1 MFNTKGLN
9 GESYLDY
16 FSTEKSLYYLTDCN
30 LRQYDLQNSKVINC
44 SNKIYKTCD
53 VSDYR
58 YAKFLSA
65 SSDGNDILICSNKG
79 VIKYSQNTNKKSMI
93 INGRNTSFGLEDMH
107 LLSFEKIDSNNYIAL
122 FSDDEN
128 NYYIN
133 SYSSKNKTKN
143 KEVKIYSLYENNTI
157 EQAIGRYKRTYNDID
172 FKYEVGIEDSSISEN
187 DAIKKLNTELMSGNG
202 PDIVLLDGLNEEQY
216 ISSGLLKDISS
227 IINDSSNNEEYFSS
241 ILNCYKDGEKI
252 YRIPLKF
259 DMPVVIGKGVSSIH
273 DINSLEN
280 YINKFSNASKSIG
293 GWDSK
298 ELIYLLYP
306 FYKNNIINDKNEI
319 NKENLTSFLKEIKYI
334 KNKYTDTDMN
344 TNELLNSC
352 LKYKCDGIIF
362 MLQDTDFDIG
372 NIASIT
378 EYAYVNDI
386 SKSSKLEYSL
396 LGTSNINY
404 FIPETIVSVCS
415 KSKNT
420 EECSKF
426 IKYLLSSEFEKI
438 NYESGFSI
446 NKTALMEEY
455 NEMDS
460 ADPISGIT
468 TYKGNS
474 IDIYKPSLD
483 SINNLISNINLLEKI
498 QYMFILNS

>member
-143 KEVKIYSLYENNTI
+143 KEVKIYSLY
-157 EQAIGRYKRTYNDID
+157 
-172 FKYEVGIEDSSISEN
+172 
-187 DAIKKLNTELMSGNG
+187 
-202 PDIVLLDGLNEEQY
+202 
-216 ISSGLLKDISS
+216 
-227 IINDSSNNEEYFSS
+227 
-241 ILNCYKDGEKI
+241 
-252 YRIPLKF
+252 
-259 DMPVVIGKGVSSIH
+259 
-273 DINSLEN
+273 
-280 YINKFSNASKSIG
+280 
-293 GWDSK
+293 
-298 ELIYLLYP
+298 
-306 FYKNNIINDKNEI
+306 EI